1 MGGEES
7 ANCEVVKLLPVVSLQ
22 RKNGTPKLRG
32 NIGVKRGK
40 SGESIG
46 LAAQRESPHIMG
58 KIIKNDKIINIA
70 RITCNW
76 RGPNITMD

>member
-7 ANCEVVKLLPVVSLQ
+7 ANCEVVKLLAVVGLQ

-46 LAAQRESPHIMG
+46 LAA
-58 KIIKNDKIINIA
+58 
-70 RITCNW
+70 
-76 RGPNITMD
+76 